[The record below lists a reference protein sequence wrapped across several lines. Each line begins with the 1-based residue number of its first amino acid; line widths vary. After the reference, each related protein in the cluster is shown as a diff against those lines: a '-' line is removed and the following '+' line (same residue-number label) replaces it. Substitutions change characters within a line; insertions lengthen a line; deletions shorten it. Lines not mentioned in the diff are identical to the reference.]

1 MSTKTQAYPTAN
13 GRRFTLDV
21 PPAALAASRA
31 DPHGDN
37 DIPPYMDYQHTDRL
51 DNFTVMEVAGKS
63 RCHGMHLEG
72 LAYPITPIGMH
83 YLLIHYDIP
92 YIDEKSYQ
100 VKVDGLVKKKL
111 TLDMDKLRSMPKVT
125 IPATMECC
133 GNGRA
138 SQKWRLWAHVPWNH
152 DAIGTAEWTG
162 TPLRGVLEEA
172 GLQDSAVEILF
183 TGRDKGIQGPPD
195 GAEVQ
200 YFQRSLTVDYVMN
213 PDNDVL
219 LCYEINGQPLP
230 PQHGFPLRLLV
241 PGWLGATNVKWIDS
255 IEAIDWRLTKN
266 QMKWYSYAENDEDPN
281 RIPCTFEKVRA
292 MMIPPG
298 IPDFLCRIRHL
309 EETDAVELRG
319 RAWAGGLGIQSV
331 EVSLDGGDTWSFA
344 KLDKPFGKWAWVG
357 WSFTWQNVTP
367 GEYTLRCR
375 AKDERGNMSM
385 DDDSAHDYYAMDIPK
400 SQYVDV
406 NVYPKG
412 TLTVGNKIE
421 CPVQFPSL

>member
-1 MSTKTQAYPTAN
+1 MSSEASYPTAN
-13 GRRFTLDV
+13 GKRFTLDV
-21 PPAALAASRA
+21 DTDA
-31 DPHGDN
+31 DV
-37 DIPPYMDYQHTDRL
+37 PPYQDWAHTDRL

-72 LAYPITPIGMH
+72 MAYPITPIGMH

-92 YIDEKSYQ
+92 QIDEKTYQ
-100 VKVDGLVKKKL
+100 VKVDGRVKNKL
-111 TLDMDKLRSMPKVT
+111 TLDIDYFRSLPKVT

-152 DAIGTAEWTG
+152 DAIGTSEWTG

-172 GLQDSAVEILF
+172 GLEDDAVEILF
-183 TGRDKGIQGPPD
+183 TGQDKGIQG
-195 GAEVQ
+195 GQVQ

-219 LCYEINGQPLP
+219 LCYEINGLPLP

-241 PGWLGATNVKWIDS
+241 PGWLGMANVKWIDS
-255 IEAIDWRLTKN
+255 IEATSTRLTER
-266 QMKWYSYAENDEDPN
+266 QMKWYSYAQNDNDPN
-281 RIPCTFEKVRA
+281 RQPATFQQVRA

-309 EETDAVELRG
+309 EETSAVELRG
-319 RAWAGGLGIQSV
+319 RAWAGGLRIDSV
-331 EVSLDGGDTWSFA
+331 EVSLDGGNNWSYA
-344 KLDKPFGKWAWVG
+344 KLDKPIGKWAWVG
-357 WSFTWQNVTP
+357 WSFTWEDVTP

-375 AKDERGNMSM
+375 AKDERGNMSK
-385 DDDSAHDYYAMDIPK
+385 DDDSEHDYYAMDITK
-400 SQYVDV
+400 AQYVDV

-412 TLTVGNKIE
+412 TLAPLNKIE
-421 CPVQFPSL
+421 LPVQFPSL

>member
-1 MSTKTQAYPTAN
+1 MTKAKEATAYPSAN
-13 GRRFTLDV
+13 GKRFTLDV
-21 PPAALAASRA
+21 PADALKASRSENP
-31 DPHGDN
+31 DV
-37 DIPPYMDYQHTDRL
+37 PPYADYQHTDRL

-72 LAYPITPIGMH
+72 LTYPITPIGMH
-83 YLLIHYDIP
+83 YLLIHYDVP
-92 YIDEKSYQ
+92 EIDEKDYR
-100 VKVDGLVKKKL
+100 VKVDGLVKNKL
-111 TLDMDKLRSMPKVT
+111 TLDMDYFRSKPKVT

-138 SQKWRLWAHVPWNH
+138 SQRWRLWAHVPWNH

-162 TPLRGVLEEA
+162 TPLRGVLEDA
-172 GLQDSAVEILF
+172 GVLDSAVEILF

-195 GAEVQ
+195 QAEVQ
-200 YFQRSLTVDYVMN
+200 YFQRSLTVDYAMD
-213 PDNDVL
+213 PANDVL

-241 PGWLGATNVKWIDS
+241 PGWLGMTNVKWIDS

-266 QMKWYSYAENDEDPN
+266 QMKWYSYAEDDNYKN
-281 RIPCTFEKVRA
+281 LTMATFQQVRA

-298 IPDFLCRIRHL
+298 IPDFVCRIRHL

-319 RAWAGGLGIQSV
+319 RAWSGGRSIEKV
-331 EVSLDGGDTWSFA
+331 EVSVDGGDTWSPA

-357 WSFTWQNVTP
+357 WSFTWKDVTP
-367 GEYTLRCR
+367 GQYLLQCR
-375 AKDERGNMSM
+375 ATDSEGNTAK
-385 DDDSAHDYYAMDIPK
+385 DDDFARDYYAMDNTMPHM
-400 SQYVDV
+400 VDV

-412 TLTVGNKIE
+412 TLTTGNQIE
-421 CPVQFPSL
+421 LAFQFPSL